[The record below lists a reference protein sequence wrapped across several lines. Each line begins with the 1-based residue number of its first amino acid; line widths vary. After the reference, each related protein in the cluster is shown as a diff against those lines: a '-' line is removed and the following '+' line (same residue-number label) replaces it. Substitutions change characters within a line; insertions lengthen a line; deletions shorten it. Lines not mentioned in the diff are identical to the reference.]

1 VNAGKLA
8 ERDRLL
14 VGAAVVGA
22 AVAGAAAA
30 VAGAA
35 AAVAGAAAEN
45 NSRQDIADGSNHS
58 FLRRTCNSDQ

>member
-1 VNAGKLA
+1 MNAGKLA

-14 VGAAVVGA
+14 VGAAVVG
-22 AVAGAAAA
+22 AA